1 MGENLMG
8 NIFSVRFADEFEK
21 ELYRLSK
28 KYRNI
33 QRDVE
38 PIIQQLEQGIILGDR
53 LTGFGSEIYV
63 YKIRVKN
70 SNIQKGKSAGYRL
83 IYLLESATSILLLTI
98 YSKAEK
104 EDITVG
110 DINSILG
117 EYFRDE

>member
-1 MGENLMG
+1 MA
-8 NIFSVRFADEFEK
+8 NIFSVRFADECEK
-21 ELYRLSK
+21 ELYQLSK

-53 LTGFGSEIYV
+53 LMGFGSEIYV

-104 EDITVG
+104 EDITVN

-117 EYFRDE
+117 EYFEDE